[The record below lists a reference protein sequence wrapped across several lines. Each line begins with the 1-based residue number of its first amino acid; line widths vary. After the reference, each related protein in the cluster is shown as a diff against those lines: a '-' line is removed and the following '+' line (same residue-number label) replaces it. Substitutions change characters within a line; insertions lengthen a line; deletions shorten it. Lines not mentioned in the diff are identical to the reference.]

1 MEEPSQFSVGQTP
14 QSLTCSIM
22 EKPHTELDECPDN
35 PTFVLQSKELWW
47 RLEKGLTNDLESRLE
62 PLMPFHPQTLV

>member
-1 MEEPSQFSVGQTP
+1 
-14 QSLTCSIM
+14 M